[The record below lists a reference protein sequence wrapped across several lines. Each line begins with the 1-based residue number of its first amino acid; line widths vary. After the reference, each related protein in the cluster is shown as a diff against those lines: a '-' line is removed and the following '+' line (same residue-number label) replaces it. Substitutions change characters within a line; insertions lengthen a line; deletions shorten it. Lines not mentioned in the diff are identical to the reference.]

1 VNMRTFLG
9 RRAVPVAAALAV
21 GAGAGAG
28 IYAGLS
34 GGSSGPAA
42 ITTATAVVPAQP
54 AAATQTA
61 TTLTQ
66 LYKDATPG
74 VVDIT
79 VSGSSSGNSFG
90 FGGQPQTEAEGSGF
104 VYDTKGDI
112 ITNAHVVDGAN
123 SITVHFWNGK
133 SAKATLVGAD
143 DSSDTAV
150 VKVSVDASQ
159 LHPLRLGDSS
169 TVVPGQAVAAIGSPF
184 GLPETM
190 TSGIVS
196 AINRTIT
203 APNNYSIAGA
213 IQTDAPINHG
223 NSGGPLFNSSGEVIG
238 INSQIESDSGGSDG
252 VGFAIPINA
261 SKKVADTMI
270 AGGKV
275 QHAYL
280 GISVGD
286 TTNGTGAQ
294 IERVVSGSPA
304 DTAGLQAGDVIT
316 AIDGNAVSDA
326 NDLTAG
332 IGSRAPGDKV
342 TLTITRNGSTKSI
355 VVTLGVRPS

>member
-1 VNMRTFLG
+1 MNTRTFLT
-9 RRAVPVAAALAV
+9 RRAAPVAAALAV

-28 IYAGLS
+28 IYAAVS
-34 GGSSGPAA
+34 GSSSSPA
-42 ITTATAVVPAQP
+42 TTATAVVPAQP
-54 AAATQTA
+54 AVATQTA

-66 LYKDATPG
+66 IYKDASPG

-79 VSGSSSGNSFG
+79 VSGTSSGNSFG
-90 FGGQPQTEAEGSGF
+90 FGGQQQTEAEGSGF
-104 VYDTKGDI
+104 VYDAKGDI

-159 LHPLRLGDSS
+159 LHPLSLGDSS
-169 TVVPGQAVAAIGSPF
+169 AVIPGQAVAAIGSPF

-223 NSGGPLFNSSGEVIG
+223 NSGGPLLDSSGDVIG
-238 INSQIESDSGGSDG
+238 INAQIESDSGGSDG

-270 AGGKV
+270 SGGKV

-280 GISVGD
+280 GIKVGD
-286 TTNGTGAQ
+286 TANGTGAQ
-294 IERVVSGSPA
+294 IEQVVSGAPA
-304 DTAGLQAGDVIT
+304 DTAGLKAGDVVT
-316 AIDGNAVSDA
+316 AINGNSITDA
-326 NDLTAG
+326 NDLTADISG
-332 IGSRAPGDKV
+332 RAPGDKV
-342 TLTITRNGSTKSI
+342 TLTITRSGSTKSI